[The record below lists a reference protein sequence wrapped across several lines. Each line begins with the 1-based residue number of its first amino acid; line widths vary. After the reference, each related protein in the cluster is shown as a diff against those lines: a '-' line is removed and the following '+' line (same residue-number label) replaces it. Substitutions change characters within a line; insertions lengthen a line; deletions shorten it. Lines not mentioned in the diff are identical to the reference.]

1 MKVVKEMAYTGLS
14 WYDRGTGTGFVD
26 VSPVLGDI
34 LEYDHT
40 FISLVG
46 LGDSV
51 EDPEF
56 FHIEEDLNPQKVT
69 ATAALATTVT
79 TLTVTS
85 GHATRAQVGSLLKRN
100 LSGISEVL
108 QVVTVD
114 SATQLTVTRGYGS
127 TTDHGS
133 DISAGDWWIIAN
145 PREEGSAVGS
155 SRHRVRSRVTHVT
168 QIFDRYLSISGTQ
181 QAARMYAVQDEMAH
195 QIWGRTIELKQE
207 MNRSIINGIYL
218 NSPADDV
225 PTTTR
230 GVIEA
235 VSGGA
240 NAVTTTEPLTATV
253 INDLAALTAPYENAN
268 PTVLLA
274 GTSLCRTISTFGEN
288 QIQIDRDDRQRGQYV
303 TSFISDLG
311 LTLRIVKDVNVPPD
325 VLLIL
330 DMDRINWRPYRP
342 LFIKVWEDGSDA
354 VLRRMLGEYAT
365 EIRNAGQAHAYHN
378 NLS

>member
-1 MKVVKEMAYTGLS
+1 MAYTGLA

-26 VSPVLGDI
+26 VSPVLADI

-40 FISLVG
+40 FIG
-46 LGDSV
+46 LIGMGDSL
-51 EDPEF
+51 EDPEY
-56 FHIEEDLNPQKVT
+56 FHIEEDLNPAFVT
-69 ATAALATTVT
+69 ANQLTTTTT

-85 GHATRAQVGSLLKRN
+85 NHASRCQVGTLLKRAAA
-100 LSGISEVL
+100 GYTEV
-108 QVVTVD
+108 VSVDSVD
-114 SATQLTVTRGYGS
+114 SATQLTITRGYGS
-127 TTDHGS
+127 TSDPGS
-133 DISAGDWWIIAN
+133 TTTAGDWWIVAN
-145 PREEGSAVGS
+145 PREEGSAVGA

-168 QIFDRYLSISGTQ
+168 QIFDRYLSVSGTQ
-181 QAARMYAVQDEMAH
+181 QQSRMYAVQDEMAH
-195 QIWGRTIELKQE
+195 QIWGRTIEIKQE
-207 MNRSIINGIYL
+207 MNRTIINGIYL

-235 VSGGA
+235 IAGGA

-253 INDLAALTAPYENAN
+253 INDLAALISPYENAN

-274 GTSLCRTISTFGEN
+274 GTDLCRTISTFGEN

-303 TSFISDLG
+303 TSFITDLG
-311 LTLRIVKDVNVPPD
+311 VTLRIVKDANVPAD
-325 VLLIL
+325 VLLIN
-330 DMDRINWRPYRP
+330 DMDRINWRPFRP

-354 VLRRMLGEYAT
+354 VLRRMLGEYGT